1 MNFSGVVAALFIWII
16 APIYAYAD
24 VPVLSAPIA
33 FEKLSSGD
41 LIVLDIRSLQE
52 WKQSGIAKGAFPVS
66 MHAADFP
73 QRLQSILSNYDPK
86 QVALICAT
94 GGRSAHITKILD
106 KSGIEGVIDVS
117 EGMFGNGSAPGWI
130 ARGLPIV
137 TSDEA
142 IAYYLAVRQSWN

>member
-1 MNFSGVVAALFIWII
+1 MNFPGVVTALFIWII

-24 VPVLSAPIA
+24 APVLSAPVA

-52 WKQSGIAKGAFPVS
+52 WKQSGVAKGAFPVS

-73 QRLQSILSNYDPK
+73 QRLQSILPNYDAK

-94 GGRSAHITKILD
+94 GGRSAHITNILE

-117 EGMFGNGSAPGWI
+117 EGMFGNGVTPGWI

-137 TSDEA
+137 SSEDA
-142 IAYYLAVRQSWN
+142 IAQYEAVRQSWK